1 MKTQDVNND
10 KIVMMEYEYVFDGIY
25 DDIYVLMMTHT
36 FINNKICICQG
47 DKNTLIFNLRN

>member
-1 MKTQDVNND
+1 MKTQDVNNV
-10 KIVMMEYEYVFDGIY
+10 KILMMEYEYVFDGIY

-47 DKNTLIFNLRN
+47 